1 MNSFH
6 VTVISVLDFIKITCA
21 VLGSQAKVTFFF
33 FKVSFY
39 VKGELE
45 DVKDFLS

>member
-33 FKVSFY
+33 LVSFY